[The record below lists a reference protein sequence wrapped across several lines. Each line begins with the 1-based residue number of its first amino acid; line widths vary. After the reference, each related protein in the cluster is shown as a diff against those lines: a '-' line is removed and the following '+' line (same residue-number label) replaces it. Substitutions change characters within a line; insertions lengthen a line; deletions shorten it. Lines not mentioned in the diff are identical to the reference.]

1 MVYSEKKWSGAKS
14 VVSFVLALMMFV
26 SMAVVPVH
34 AADLPEIDF
43 KNVTGDGE
51 NIISLSCKRDFEAIL
66 ITESKVSPENVKWFL
81 TREKGM
87 QDEEI
92 FPNQYLG
99 AKLEDWKMWDSQNPY
114 FTEIKTEEYNDSG
127 KNGLKLS
134 FSTEYFFGS
143 DRVDSPRKNR
153 NVILDYTGEYIL
165 SCKDLS
171 GNILGQTYVRVNPY
185 DDYRTNSEIGE
196 DMLKAKAK
204 AATLQGVYMDVLSM
218 GTSTQGYDM
227 PYAVISNSSESI
239 KAFKEQNKLA
249 QENPEALIQKIKEG
263 ADYKIPVMYSNIH
276 ADENPGAD
284 APMNFIWDIINSF
297 ENDGKITYNVLNG
310 FNTEGEKQ
318 LKLEM
323 EQLGIHWSELIK
335 DYASGIGFIKDGNKA
350 SGKIDLEKFYNVE
363 SYTLDVKELL
373 DNIIFI
379 VVPEENADGR
389 TNNVRQNGNG
399 FDLNRDNLFQTQ
411 AETQNMTKLIAEWNP
426 TTFIELHGF
435 ISDFQVEPC
444 SPPHE
449 PNFEYDL
456 FAENGIKSGEAFGI
470 GAIANNSEF
479 NSYVMPL
486 RDYLVSDED
495 GSPLWKEPWDDMSTN
510 YTPQYSML
518 HGTVAFTIEVPKSNQ
533 EATKALEYGLINH
546 GAYLMKNKE
555 KFYIN
560 QLTGWYRGTKNIDEP
575 AIRDWYVDV
584 KDNIGA
590 EADIFRPKYEG
601 NNNFFPECYII
612 PLDAKNQSNIEAAY
626 EMQEFL
632 LNNGVKVHKLNKG
645 ITFKGKTYP
654 KGSMVVSM
662 YQAKRN
668 VANGAMYDGILITGW
683 PDLYSEPITAF
694 GDMRGFDYAAVDTK
708 DLVKESM
715 LIEVKEP
722 QKAETIFKGK
732 KNKEVI
738 IDNNS
743 VSAIAMVNQL
753 LSDGIKVGMVTDG
766 DYKGDFVVSY
776 NKFAKYKDKF
786 IVKATGVDS
795 VLNARVINKPLVY
808 VPGYSG
814 GYSVNSEG
822 KEYGV
827 LNYPNYGNTNY
838 NFDIYAYGEQMGF
851 TLTDK
856 VKDADVIAG
865 NRALNDD
872 EIKAVK
878 EGKAYL
884 AAGASTLEK
893 LKTDVLGQYGFDYV
907 STGTNQDAL
916 YKVTFDSDSIITA
929 SNVKNKDDIVYSYG
943 GAYISSVPENAQ
955 VLITATKDIPLE
967 GFMIQENLESFLG
980 SIQAFSYNENSMDVT
995 VFAGSLT
1002 NKAHQQDEYQFAA
1015 NTIFSKVL
1023 GEDYNSIK

>member
-1 MVYSEKKWSGAKS
+1 MVYSKKKWSASKS
-14 VVSFVLALMMFV
+14 VISFVMALMMLL
-26 SMAVVPVH
+26 SMAVVPVD
-34 AADLPEIDF
+34 AANLPEIDF
-43 KNVTGDGE
+43 KNVTGEGKDV
-51 NIISLSCKRDFEAIL
+51 ISLSSKRNFEAVL
-66 ITESKVSPENVKWFL
+66 ITENKLSPESVEWSL

-87 QDEEI
+87 QDEKI
-92 FPNQYLG
+92 FPHQYLG
-99 AKLEDWKMWDSQNPY
+99 GKLEDWKIWDSQSPY
-114 FTEIKTEEYNDSG
+114 FTAIKTEEYTDNG

-143 DRVDSPRKNR
+143 DRVDSPRNNR
-153 NVILDYTGEYIL
+153 NAILDYTGEYIL
-165 SCKDLS
+165 SCRDLS
-171 GNILGQTYVRVNPY
+171 GNVLGQASVRVNPY
-185 DDYRTNSEIGE
+185 DDYRTNGEIEE
-196 DMLKAKAK
+196 DLIKAKEK
-204 AATLQGVYMDVLSM
+204 ADTVQGIYMDVLSM
-218 GTSTQGYDM
+218 GTSTQGHNM
-227 PYAVISNSSESI
+227 PYAVISDSSESI

-263 ADYKIPVMYSNIH
+263 FDYKIPVMYSNIH
-276 ADENPGAD
+276 PDENPGAD

-297 ENDGKITYNVLNG
+297 ENGGMITYNVLNG
-310 FNTEGEKQ
+310 FKPEGEKQ
-318 LKLEM
+318 LELEM
-323 EQLGIHWSELIK
+323 KQAGMHWSELIK
-335 DYASGIGFIKDGNKA
+335 DYATGIGFIKDGNEA
-350 SGKIDLEKFYNVE
+350 SGKVDLNKFYNVE
-363 SYTLDVKELL
+363 SYTLDVNELL

-379 VVPEENADGR
+379 VVPEENTDGR

-426 TTFIELHGF
+426 TTLIELHGF
-435 ISDFQVEPC
+435 ISGFQVEPC

-456 FAENGIKSGEAFGI
+456 FAEDGIKSGEAFGI
-470 GAIANNSEF
+470 GAVANNSEF

-486 RDYLVSDED
+486 RDYLVSDEA
-495 GSPLWKEPWDDMSTN
+495 GNPLWKEPWDDMSTN

-533 EATKALEYGLINH
+533 QATKALEYGLLNH

-560 QLTGWYRGTKNIDEP
+560 QLTGWSRGLKNIDEP

-584 KDNIGA
+584 NDNIGA
-590 EADIFRPKYEG
+590 EADIFRPKYKG

-612 PLDAKNQSNIEAAY
+612 PLDGKNQSNIEAAY
-626 EMQEFL
+626 DMQEFL
-632 LNNGVKVHKLNKG
+632 LNNGVKVHKLNTAV
-645 ITFKGKTYP
+645 TFNGKTYP

-668 VANGAMYDGILITGW
+668 VANGALYDGILITGW

-694 GDMRGFDYAAVDTK
+694 GDMRGFDYAAVDK
-708 DLVKESM
+708 KGLVKESM
-715 LIEVKEP
+715 LDEIKEP
-722 QKAETIFKGK
+722 QKAKTVFTGK

-738 IDNNS
+738 VDNNS
-743 VSAIAMVNQL
+743 VSAIALINQL
-753 LSDGIKVGMVTDG
+753 LSDGIKVGFITEG
-766 DYKGDFVVSY
+766 DYKGDFVVAYSNFKEY
-776 NKFAKYKDKF
+776 QDKF

-795 VLNARVINKPLVY
+795 VSGARIINKPSVY

-814 GYSVNSEG
+814 QYSVNSEG

-838 NFDIYAYGEQMGF
+838 NFDVYAYGKQMGF
-851 TLTDK
+851 SLTDN
-856 VKDADVIAG
+856 VKEANIIAG
-865 NRALNDD
+865 NRALND
-872 EIKAVK
+872 EEVKAVK
-878 EGKAYL
+878 EGKSYL
-884 AAGASTLEK
+884 AAGVGSLEK

-916 YKVTFDSDSIITA
+916 YKVTFDTDSIITA
-929 SNVKNKDDIVYSYG
+929 GNVKNKDNIVYSYG
-943 GAYISSVPENAQ
+943 GAYISGVPENAQ
-955 VLITATKDIPLE
+955 ILMTATKDTPLE
-967 GFMIQENLESFLG
+967 GFMIQENLEKFLG
-980 SIQAFSYNENSMDVT
+980 GIQAFSYNENGIDVT

-1023 GEDYNSIK
+1023 GEDYNSAN